1 MPEILSDTD
10 IINLVLK
17 GNKQAYEIIV
27 RRYQSFVLTL
37 VMRQIKRREDAEE
50 VAQDIFVKAFRGLA
64 DFKGH
69 SKFSTWLYVIAN
81 TTCISFLRKKRWD
94 IQSLDEGHVKETL
107 EDRKGVM
114 QTHEVELKSRAAMI
128 HKAIEL
134 LSPDDAQIVTLFYKL
149 EQSLEEIA
157 IILGVEANTAKVR
170 LFRARLRLKEK
181 MEKYFAQE
189 VKDFMT

>member
-1 MPEILSDTD
+1 MPEFLSDTD

-17 GNKQAYEIIV
+17 GNKQAYEVIV
-27 RRYQSFVLTL
+27 RRYQSYVLTL
-37 VMRQIKRREDAEE
+37 VMRQVKGREDAEE

-64 DFKGH
+64 DFKGN

-81 TTCISFLRKKRWD
+81 TTCISFLRKKKWD

-107 EDRKGVM
+107 EDRNGAV
-114 QTHEVELKSRAAMI
+114 QVHDIELKSRAAMI
-128 HKAIEL
+128 NKAIDL

-181 MEKYFAQE
+181 MEKYFAAE